1 MRYLKLFLEHSEVP
15 SYFIDLDSAGYVLDP
30 NTGFMYA
37 KWKKGGYDHENGYE
51 VDFDD
56 TIEGVSPEE
65 ELELSKWW
73 KSCEEMVGDKIN
85 WQMINMAKDLSLD
98 YLDKGLELSIQ
109 VIASITPAAGKIQVY
124 YEHFSHKSNS
134 TKWYKYF
141 PEKMKIVTDGVLQY
155 RFSLRETNSGNP
167 VSRCELYNYELSQK
181 LSEIYKS
188 ELIIKT

>member
-15 SYFIDLDSAGYVLDP
+15 SYFIDLDSVGYVLDP

-188 ELIIKT
+188 ELIIKP